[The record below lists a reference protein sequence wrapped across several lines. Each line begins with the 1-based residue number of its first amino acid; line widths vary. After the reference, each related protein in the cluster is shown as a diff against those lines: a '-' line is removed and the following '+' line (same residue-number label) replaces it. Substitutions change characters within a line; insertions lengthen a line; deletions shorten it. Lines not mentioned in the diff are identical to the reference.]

1 MGFYSKTRDYFR
13 RLIYL
18 NSLQK
23 RYTTELPKKTDFVQL
38 ELKTSLSPT
47 VSIIIPF
54 YNQFNYT
61 YNCLN
66 SIAHHFPCIDIE
78 IILIN
83 DNSTEQIDLSLLK
96 NIKIIKN
103 EENLGF
109 LRSVNKGI
117 SAAKGKYIYLLN
129 NDTQVHS
136 GFLDEL
142 IYVFENFENVG
153 AVGSMLLNKDGSLQ
167 EAGSFFLSDKSP
179 TQIANKKIY
188 TPEINYIYKTD
199 YCSGCSLMFERI
211 NSDNEPNLFDEHFV
225 PAYFEDADLCF
236 QLRYH
241 QGKDIYYTPFSK
253 VTHFNGVSY
262 QNEDRV
268 KTEHKSSL
276 FIKNHDKFKSKWEK
290 ELNMIKSKNKWERI
304 EELYGDKQII
314 FFHERVPQYD
324 NNSGELRLTEII
336 KTYKNLG
343 YNVSLIAPK
352 NTIKNSYNIFFQKLG
367 VRLFYKYAAAADLKL
382 FIRRFFNRA
391 PFIWYS
397 ASEMC
402 LKYFKFSKVHFPMS
416 KTIFDMIDIHHL
428 RYQRALEVNP
438 KNKKYKRRFKRYYK
452 YEKKAAQL
460 VDIVIPISED
470 EANYMNTFTPGIKT
484 KVISNVHY
492 IKVDINSVPDYES
505 RKDLLFIGSTHHP
518 NVDAVN
524 YLKNDI
530 LPLVWQRY
538 PDLKLNVIGDLKN
551 SFPDTNHPNIIFH
564 GYVQDITLLFLT
576 HKMMVAPLRYGAGVK
591 GKIGQAFEYG
601 LPVVTSST
609 GAEGMYLEHN
619 KNALLAD
626 NTTEFAEQ
634 IIKLLS
640 DKQTWQMLKNNS
652 AESLKPFSIETLKEK
667 IKIIEKL

>member
-1 MGFYSKTRDYFR
+1 MGIYSKTRDYFR

-23 RYTTELPKKTDFVQL
+23 RYKTELPKKPDFVQL
-38 ELKTSLSPT
+38 ELNTSLSPE

-54 YNQFNYT
+54 YNQFDYT
-61 YNCLN
+61 YNCLR
-66 SIAHHFPCIDIE
+66 SIARQYPQVDIE
-78 IILIN
+78 VILID
-83 DNSTEQIDLSLLK
+83 DNSSEKIDFSLLK
-96 NIKIIKN
+96 KIKIIKN

-129 NDTQVHS
+129 NDTQVHA

-153 AVGSMLLNKDGSLQ
+153 AVGSMLLNSDGSLQ

-188 TPEINYIYKTD
+188 TPEINYIYQTD
-199 YCSGCSLMFERI
+199 YCSGCSLMFERL
-211 NSDNEPNLFDEHFV
+211 NSENELNLFDENFV

-236 QLRYH
+236 QLKYH
-241 QGKDIYYTPFSK
+241 QGKNIYYTPFSK

-262 QNEDRV
+262 QNEDR
-268 KTEHKSSL
+268 KKNEHKSAL
-276 FIKNHDKFKSKWEK
+276 FVTNHDRFKNKWQK
-290 ELNMIKSKNKWERI
+290 ELNTIKSKNKWERI

-343 YNVSLIAPK
+343 YNVTLIAPK
-352 NTIKNSYNIFFQKLG
+352 NTIKNRYNIFFQKLG
-367 VRLFYKYAAAADLKL
+367 VRLFYKYTAAADLRL
-382 FIRRFFNRA
+382 FIRRFFNKA
-391 PFIWYS
+391 PLIWYS

-402 LKYFKFSKVHFPMS
+402 LKYFKFSKVHFPES

-428 RYQRALEVNP
+428 RYQRALMVNP
-438 KNKKYKRRFKRYYK
+438 NNKKYKRRFKRYYK
-452 YEKKAAQL
+452 NEKKAAQL

-470 EANYMNTFTPGIKT
+470 EAIYMHTFTPGIKT
-484 KVISNVHY
+484 LVISNIHY
-492 IKVDINSVPDYES
+492 VKINIDSVPDFES
-505 RKDLLFIGSTHHP
+505 RKDILFIGSTHHP
-518 NVDAVN
+518 NIDAVN
-524 YLKNDI
+524 FLKDDI
-530 LPLVWQRY
+530 LPLVWHKY

-551 SFPDTNHPNIIFH
+551 SFTDPLHPNIILH
-564 GYVQDITLLFLT
+564 GYIQDITPQFLT

-609 GAEGMYLEHN
+609 GAEGMYLKHN

-626 NTTEFAEQ
+626 DAAEFAEH

-640 DKQTWQMLKNNS
+640 DKQTWQTLKGNS
-652 AESLKPFSIETLKEK
+652 AESLKPFSIETLIEK
-667 IKIIEKL
+667 IKAIEKL